1 MIDERILMD
10 FWYKF
15 DGYFLYHSSLITK
28 TDIRTIRRDFRIY
41 QRFRQHYQNN
51 TINTIFIKELENNP
65 EVIESLKRLAFD
77 QLRII
82 DQELKCDPVLEQ
94 NAFEYFGMGILFDDV
109 LDEHGNNRR
118 FPANKIHMMDEGIY
132 GYFSWHSF
140 IRSISLILS
149 DNSERWLQI
158 DRFLILAA
166 SIHSKQKPKQ
176 STRDGDKPDPM
187 NNRMDLVNLQN
198 LRDIYL
204 KLNFEEID
212 NKFFSLQI

>member
-1 MIDERILMD
+1 MD

-15 DGYFLYHSSLITK
+15 DDYFLYHRSPITK
-28 TDIRTIRRDFRIY
+28 ADIRITRRDFKLY

-82 DQELKCDPVLEQ
+82 NEELKCDSILEQ
-94 NAFEYFGMGILFDDV
+94 DAFECFGMGSLFDDV
-109 LDEHGNNRR
+109 VDEQGNNRR
-118 FPANKIHMMDEGIY
+118 FPTNKIHMMDEGVY
-132 GYFSWHSF
+132 GYLSWHSF
-140 IRSISLILS
+140 IRSISLILRN
-149 DNSERWLQI
+149 NSERWLQL
-158 DRFLILAA
+158 DRFIGLAA
-166 SIHSKQKPKQ
+166 AIHSKQKPKQ

-187 NNRMDLVNLQN
+187 NNRMDLVSLQN
-198 LRDIYL
+198 LRDIFL

-212 NKFFSLQI
+212 NKLFSM